1 MSRKR
6 IRRDKRQRQ
15 KNYAPVASKQNTP
28 ASNNSESSSTARLTV
43 VKHSMTFAGPLPPAE
58 MLRQYEAILPGSAD
72 RIFKMAESQ
81 SEHRQLLEKRITAS
95 DITRSYLGMGCALAI
110 ALVGMYIARD
120 IVLSGHQITGALFG
134 FTALAALVSVF
145 LKASNDRKE
154 IISETRKLEN
164 PPANKESR

>member
-1 MSRKR
+1 
-6 IRRDKRQRQ
+6 
-15 KNYAPVASKQNTP
+15 
-28 ASNNSESSSTARLTV
+28 
-43 VKHSMTFAGPLPPAE
+43 MTFAGPLPPAE

-110 ALVGMYIARD
+110 ALVGMFVTRD
-120 IVLSGHQITGALFG
+120 IVLSGNQIAGTVVG
-134 FTALAALVSVF
+134 FTSLAALVTVF
-145 LKASNDRKE
+145 LKASNDRKR

-164 PPANKESR
+164 PPANKENQ